1 MVDKYFAAFRFAG
14 RNMCCR
20 YPDHLGDDISCCL
33 GSEDVPVVGWVPEL
47 PEWQPKLRE
56 LHAVYRTVLLQER

>member
-1 MVDKYFAAFRFAG
+1 MAD
-14 RNMCCR
+14 N
-20 YPDHLGDDISCCL
+20 HISCCL